1 MEEPELRVGGWEKE
15 GGRLWLKRFFTI
27 ILVALLGFLII
38 GPTVIDYN
46 PAYVPNSSLY
56 LANGMWNGP
65 FDIDYSKEFAGHV
78 KITSVSYETSNDQS
92 GKLKVITMS
101 SMLNMED
108 FRLQDRVI
116 EKAREEANKEGL
128 TLGSKEKPN
137 GNKLTDDN
145 VNLAS
150 GFRIYQWETD
160 RHGDNENLFFDD
172 AFNDDDDILIKAFV
186 WNQQKISLFEDSM
199 WYEKGQY
206 QTIICIIFGTDGTTI
221 NQATEMV
228 EDIGK

>member
-1 MEEPELRVGGWEKE
+1 MEESELRVGGWEKKR
-15 GGRLWLKRFFTI
+15 GSRWLKRFFII
-27 ILVALLGFLII
+27 ILIALLGFLII
-38 GPTVIDYN
+38 GPTVINYS
-46 PAYVPNSSLY
+46 PAYVPSSTLY

-78 KITSVSYETSNDQS
+78 KISSVSYETTNDQS

-101 SMLNMED
+101 SLINLED

-116 EKAREEANKEGL
+116 DKVREEANKEGL

-137 GNKLTDDN
+137 GDELRDDD
-145 VNLAS
+145 VDLVS

-160 RHGDNENLFFDD
+160 RYGDSNNLFFIE
-172 AFNDDDDILIKAFV
+172 AFDDDEILIKAFV
-186 WNQQKISLFEDSM
+186 WNKTNTLAF
-199 WYEKGQY
+199 QY

-221 NQATEMV
+221 NQATQMI
-228 EDIGK
+228 EDVI

>member
-1 MEEPELRVGGWEKE
+1 MEESELRVGGWEKE
-15 GGRLWLKRFFTI
+15 GGRRWLRRFFTI
-27 ILVALLGFLII
+27 TLVALLGLLIM
-38 GPTVIDYN
+38 GPTMINYN
-46 PAYVPNSSLY
+46 AAYVPNSSLY
-56 LANGMWNGP
+56 IANGMWNGP

-78 KITSVSYETSNDQS
+78 KISSVSYETTNDQS

-101 SMLNMED
+101 SMISLED

-128 TLGSKEKPN
+128 TLGSKEKPK
-137 GNKLTDDN
+137 GDELRDDE
-145 VNLAS
+145 VDLVS

-160 RHGDNENLFFDD
+160 RYGDSDNLFFDD

-186 WNQQKISLFEDSM
+186 WNQQTVNLFDDETM
-199 WYEKGQY
+199 TLQY

-221 NQATEMV
+221 NQATEMI
-228 EDIGK
+228 EDVI